1 MKDGKISKL
10 VMAIVS
16 KDTSEVLE
24 RWQFDI
30 QVFGQ
35 SLQTPHAS
43 RATEQEKENQKYP
56 PMLPPG
62 CSHAKFRSFCTAKG
76 KDGDGDTC

>member
-16 KDTSEVLE
+16 KDTGEVLE

-30 QVFGQ
+30 HVFGQ
-35 SLQTPHAS
+35 SSQAAQGS
-43 RATEQEKENQKYP
+43 RGLEQSGKENQRY
-56 PMLPPG
+56 LQF
-62 CSHAKFRSFCTAKG
+62 H
-76 KDGDGDTC
+76 

>member
-35 SLQTPHAS
+35 SLQTSHAS
-43 RATEQEKENQKYP
+43 RGTEQEKENQK
-56 PMLPPG
+56 
-62 CSHAKFRSFCTAKG
+62 
-76 KDGDGDTC
+76 